1 MKKLLLLGLAAVA
14 LTFAAPALAGG
25 LSLTGETGA
34 ARTPLALV
42 LEPMSFQVAGDFVVS
57 EDIFLP
63 LRMEFGVIEGLELG
77 LNYWFSDT
85 RNNWNQWGLNA
96 KYVIPVDL
104 NEGLDLAA
112 GLNYQ
117 AESADGGYDVSVI
130 KAYGVLSYAVDT
142 RIPILVTGGLSYEV
156 QDGDKNNSGLRL
168 FGSVLADVMPR
179 LVVGAE
185 FVFANE
191 DLDGDD
197 ADPSLWFGARFNV
210 MESLTL
216 QAGVLN
222 NANIGGNDP
231 SDFVLHAGGQ
241 YAFSLAK

>member
-1 MKKLLLLGLAAVA
+1 MKRLLLLGIAAVA
-14 LTFAAPALAGG
+14 LSSAAPALAGG

-34 ARTPLALV
+34 ARTPIAAV
-42 LEPMSFQVAGDFVVS
+42 LEPMSFAVAGDFVVS
-57 EDIFLP
+57 EDLSLP
-63 LRMEFGVIEGLELG
+63 LRLEFGVIEGLELG
-77 LNYWFSDT
+77 LNYWFSDSN
-85 RNNWNQWGLNA
+85 NNWNQWGLNV
-96 KYVIPVDL
+96 KYVLPVDL

-117 AESADGGYDVSVI
+117 DESADGGYGVSLI
-130 KAYGVLSYAVDT
+130 KVYGVLSYAWDT

-179 LVVGAE
+179 LAVGAE
-185 FVFANE
+185 FNFSNE

-197 ADPSLWFGARFNV
+197 ADPGLWFGARFQV
-210 MESLTL
+210 LEGLTL
-216 QAGVLN
+216 QGGVVN
-222 NANIGGNDP
+222 NANLGGNDP
-231 SDFVLHAGGQ
+231 SDFVLHVGGQ